1 MNKNLCIVATGFVP
15 LNLNLL
21 AKDFA
26 SDSIF
31 NLKTF
36 VPKDILAFYENH
48 LPALKEDFCKLN
60 DTKKID
66 TDIDDDKVFNKYLHD
81 KNYILV
87 EAEIT
92 FSVETRKI
100 IDIQISDLSSFEK
113 DNNSAILLN

>member
-15 LNLNLL
+15 LNLKLL
-21 AKDFA
+21 TKDFA

-36 VPKDILAFYENH
+36 VLKDIISFYENH

-60 DTKKID
+60 GTKRM
-66 TDIDDDKVFNKYLHD
+66 DIDDDKVFNKYLHD

-92 FSVETRKI
+92 FSIETRKI
-100 IDIQISDLSSFEK
+100 IDIQISNLSSFEK

>member
-1 MNKNLCIVATGFVP
+1 MNKNLCIVATSFVP
-15 LNLNLL
+15 LNLKLL

-26 SDSIF
+26 SNSIF

-36 VPKDILAFYENH
+36 VPNDILAFYENH

-60 DTKKID
+60 DTKRM
-66 TDIDDDKVFNKYLHD
+66 DIDDDKVFNKYLHD

-100 IDIQISDLSSFEK
+100 IDIQISDLLSFSK
-113 DNNSAILLN
+113 DNSNDAILLN